1 MRLYTNKIFNAHLLS
16 KVLGLIVV
24 LSLPSFTSAQVTS
37 QSDGDWSSGSTWGGN
52 NNKPTNNEDVEIQNK
67 VTVTKKQI
75 ITSVSFSSSGE
86 LVISSGST
94 LEVGGNLNAAN
105 GTITVNGTLE
115 LSGDNSQLNNFRNGN
130 FSGPVTFPGEKSNG
144 DSLVY
149 PLNTQNGMP
158 AIAIGDAPAGQGFTI
173 NKKNID
179 PKTDLGSALGS
190 GLSDISNAE
199 YLDINPNATLN
210 SNVRITLF
218 WGANSQTDFSQ
229 VNQTADLTV
238 AHWNSSNSEWDDFGN
253 GGSGGSVTGEGY
265 VTSNPTQNFSPFTY
279 GSTNTNSPLPVEL
292 TYFEANSAGSDV
304 TLEWK
309 TASETNN
316 SHFLIQ
322 RRLSSGGFE
331 NIGRKAGFG
340 TSYEPH
346 TYTFRDQVQTKGPVY
361 YRLKQVDYDGSFE
374 YSDIRAVEVNGKQSA
389 LELSITN
396 IYPNPFVAQL
406 QIQVRGTDDQ
416 EVRLELRS
424 VSGDLQRQK
433 NIQGDS
439 AENRITW
446 NGLGSLP
453 SGTYIITA
461 QTSESRAV
469 KRIVKQ

>member
-1 MRLYTNKIFNAHLLS
+1 MRLYTNKFFNAYLLS

-24 LSLPSFTSAQVTS
+24 LSFPSFTSAQVTS
-37 QSDGDWSSGSTWGGN
+37 DQDGNWSDKNTWKKKAPKNKNDDVLIQHNITINSQTSGSKKIGN
-52 NNKPTNNEDVEIQNK
+52 
-67 VTVTKKQI
+67 
-75 ITSVSFSSSGE
+75 VSFGANGNGE

-94 LEVGGNLNAAN
+94 LEVDGNLDASN
-105 GTITVNGTLE
+105 GTVTVNGTLE
-115 LSGDNSQLNNFRNGN
+115 LNGNSSELQNFRNGN
-130 FSGPVTFPGEKSNG
+130 FSGPVTFPGGSPNG

-149 PLNTQNGMP
+149 PLNAQNGKP
-158 AIAIGDAPAGQGFTI
+158 AIAIGNAPTGQGFTI
-173 NKKNID
+173 NKKNIN

-190 GLSDISNAE
+190 GLSDISSAE
-199 YLDINPNATLN
+199 YLDINPNGTLN
-210 SNVRITLF
+210 SDVRITLF

-229 VNQTADLTV
+229 ASKADLTV
-238 AHWNSSNSEWDDFGN
+238 AHWNSANSEWEDYGN
-253 GGSGGSVTGEGY
+253 SGTGGSTGGEGY

-279 GSTNTNSPLPVEL
+279 GSINNTALPVEL

-340 TSYEPH
+340 NSYEPH

-406 QIQVRGTDDQ
+406 QMQVRGTDDQ

-424 VSGDLQRQK
+424 VSGDL
-433 NIQGDS
+433 
-439 AENRITW
+439 
-446 NGLGSLP
+446 
-453 SGTYIITA
+453 
-461 QTSESRAV
+461 
-469 KRIVKQ
+469 